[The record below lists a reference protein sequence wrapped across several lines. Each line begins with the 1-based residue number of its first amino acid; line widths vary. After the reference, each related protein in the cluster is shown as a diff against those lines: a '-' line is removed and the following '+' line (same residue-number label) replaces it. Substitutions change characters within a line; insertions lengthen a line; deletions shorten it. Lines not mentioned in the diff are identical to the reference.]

1 MATGRAVATAVAIS
15 LLLIGGPS
23 ARAGDD
29 PLDIVGGACVPDSAT
44 VLARRVRDARI
55 RRRVQRKQHRK
66 DQVLCPFNATF
77 NMIGKKVG
85 TIFLNV
91 IDDDGM
97 ETGARI
103 RATFRHAAL
112 ASNVAVTAG
121 TCDSNTSSFPG
132 PHNVSCTFPRTPSRS
147 TSLTGG
153 TCSSN
158 APIPASTSSSS
169 PSGCAE
175 RRSSLLCVVVGCS
188 RRGHIGAALAP
199 MTTRSA
205 RWPGAPRMAMR
216 SYREGAD

>member
-15 LLLIGGPS
+15 LSLMGGPS

-44 VLARRVRDARI
+44 VRAGVYETRGFGVGFSGNSTGKI
-55 RRRVQRKQHRK
+55 RL
-66 DQVLCPFNATF
+66 LCPFNATF

-85 TIFLNV
+85 TTFLNV
-91 IDDDGM
+91 IDDDGV

-132 PHNVSCTFPRTPSRS
+132 PHNVSCSFPAYTIKINESYWWDVLIERTNPRVNVEL
-147 TSLTGG
+147 LT
-153 TCSSN
+153 
-158 APIPASTSSSS
+158 
-169 PSGCAE
+169 
-175 RRSSLLCVVVGCS
+175 
-188 RRGHIGAALAP
+188 IG
-199 MTTRSA
+199 MR
-205 RWPGAPRMAMR
+205 GAPQ
-216 SYREGAD
+216 

>member
-15 LLLIGGPS
+15 LFLIGGPS

-44 VLARRVRDARI
+44 VRAGGYETRGFGVGFSGNSTGKI
-55 RRRVQRKQHRK
+55 RL
-66 DQVLCPFNATF
+66 LCPFNATF

-97 ETGARI
+97 EAGARI
-103 RATFRHAAL
+103 RATFRHAPL

-132 PHNVSCTFPRTPSRS
+132 PHNVSCTFPAYTIKINESYWWDVLIERTNPRVNVEL
-147 TSLTGG
+147 LT
-153 TCSSN
+153 
-158 APIPASTSSSS
+158 
-169 PSGCAE
+169 
-175 RRSSLLCVVVGCS
+175 VGM
-188 RRGHIGAALAP
+188 R
-199 MTTRSA
+199 
-205 RWPGAPRMAMR
+205 GAPQ
-216 SYREGAD
+216 